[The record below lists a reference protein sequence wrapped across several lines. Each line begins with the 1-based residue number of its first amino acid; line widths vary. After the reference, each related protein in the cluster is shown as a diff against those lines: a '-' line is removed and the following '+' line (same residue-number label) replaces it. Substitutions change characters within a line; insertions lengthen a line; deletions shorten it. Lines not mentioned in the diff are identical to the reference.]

1 MFQSDYWK
9 HNEVYNW
16 NKSNK
21 VHQGTANDFHQDNS
35 VVNRISQR
43 FLPAA
48 SYNFQVPKSV
58 LFVQIG
64 KTQTIDK

>member
-1 MFQSDYWK
+1 MPKKVSKLDFFPKLLMFQSDYWK

-48 SYNFQVPKSV
+48 SYNFRS
-58 LFVQIG
+58 
-64 KTQTIDK
+64 